1 MMSCTVTPVFEQF
14 ANSYDAATPI
24 QSQVAEHLAQLIVR
38 YHTGV
43 TDMCVVDVGCG
54 TGKLT
59 QAVLSKFLQNAA
71 LASAQLYG
79 VDTAASMLAIWQQRV
94 EHLLS
99 MPLLS
104 MPLSSNP
111 VYSLSS
117 LPISPMTLHS
127 QALCANMTDMALA
140 NQSADLVMS
149 SFALHWTSPSVIAE
163 LGRIVKTKG
172 QLHLAIPVAGSFHQ
186 VSQRF
191 PNLPVFDFLPSHA
204 WLAAIETLRQ
214 QRQGTLIYHTEQSF
228 AFSYDNLKS
237 LLKNLKQMG
246 GAVSGKD
253 SIDTATFRRYLQDQ
267 SPIGLDYQLLMI
279 GLQL

>member
-14 ANSYDAATPI
+14 ATSYDAATPI
-24 QSQVAEHLAQLIVR
+24 QSQAAEHLAQLIVR

-59 QAVLSKFLQNAA
+59 EAVMSKFLQKAA

-94 EHLLS
+94 AHLLS
-99 MPLLS
+99 T
-104 MPLSSNP
+104 PLSSTP
-111 VYSLSS
+111 VSS
-117 LPISPMTLHS
+117 LPTSTMTLDS
-127 QALCANMTDMALA
+127 QALCANMADMALA

-172 QLHLAIPVAGSFHQ
+172 QLHLAIPVAGSFHE

-191 PNLPVFDFLPSHA
+191 PKLPVFDFLPSHA
-204 WLAAIETLRQ
+204 WLAAIHNLQQ
-214 QRQGTLIYHTEQSF
+214 QRQGTLMYQAEQSF

-253 SIDTATFRRYLQDQ
+253 SIDTATLRRYLQDQ

>member
-14 ANSYDAATPI
+14 ATSYDAATPI

-43 TDMCVVDVGCG
+43 TDICVVDVGCG

-59 QAVLSKFLQNAA
+59 GAVMSKFLQNAA

-94 EHLLS
+94 AHLL
-99 MPLLS
+99 P
-104 MPLSSNP
+104 MPLSSTP
-111 VYSLSS
+111 VSS
-117 LPISPMTLHS
+117 LPTSPMTLHS
-127 QALCANMTDMALA
+127 QALCANMADMALA

-186 VSQRF
+186 VRQRF
-191 PNLPVFDFLPSHA
+191 PKLPVFDFLPSHA

-214 QRQGTLIYHTEQSF
+214 QRQGTLMYHTEQSF

-253 SIDTATFRRYLQDQ
+253 SIDTAVFRRYLQDQ

-279 GLQL
+279 GLQM

>member
-14 ANSYDAATPI
+14 ATSYDAATPI

-38 YHTGV
+38 YHSGL

-59 QAVLSKFLQNAA
+59 QAVMSKFLQNAA

-94 EHLLS
+94 AH
-99 MPLLS
+99 LLS
-104 MPLSSNP
+104 MPLSSTP
-111 VYSLSS
+111 VSS
-117 LPISPMTLHS
+117 LPTSPMTLHS
-127 QALCANMTDMALA
+127 QALCANMADMALA

-172 QLHLAIPVAGSFHQ
+172 QLHLAIPVAGSFHE
-186 VSQRF
+186 VRQRF
-191 PNLPVFDFLPSHA
+191 PKLPVFDFLPSHA

-214 QRQGTLIYHTEQSF
+214 QRQGTLMYHTEQSF
-228 AFSYDNLKS
+228 AASYDNLKS

-253 SIDTATFRRYLQDQ
+253 RIDTAVFRRYLQDP
-267 SPIGLDYQLLMI
+267 SPIGLDYELLMI

>member
-14 ANSYDAATPI
+14 ATSYDAATPI

-38 YHTGV
+38 CHTGV

-59 QAVLSKFLQNAA
+59 EAVMSKFLQNAA

-94 EHLLS
+94 ADLLS
-99 MPLLS
+99 MPQ
-104 MPLSSNP
+104 SSTP
-111 VYSLSS
+111 VSS
-117 LPISPMTLHS
+117 LPTSPMTLHS
-127 QALCANMTDMALA
+127 QALCANMTNMALA

-172 QLHLAIPVAGSFHQ
+172 QLHLAIPVAGSFHE
-186 VSQRF
+186 VRQRF
-191 PNLPVFDFLPSHA
+191 PKLPVFDFLPSHA
-204 WLAAIETLRQ
+204 WLAAIETLQQ
-214 QRQGTLIYHTEQSF
+214 QRQGTLMYHTEQSF
-228 AFSYDNLKS
+228 AASYDNLKS

-253 SIDTATFRRYLQDQ
+253 SIDTAVFRRYLQDP
-267 SPIGLDYQLLMI
+267 SPIGLDYELLMI

>member
-14 ANSYDAATPI
+14 ATSYDAATPI

-59 QAVLSKFLQNAA
+59 QAVMSKFLQNAA

-94 EHLLS
+94 AHLLP
-99 MPLLS
+99 MPQ
-104 MPLSSNP
+104 SSSP
-111 VYSLSS
+111 VSS
-117 LPISPMTLHS
+117 LPTSPMTLHS
-127 QALCANMTDMALA
+127 QPLCANMTNMALA

-172 QLHLAIPVAGSFHQ
+172 QLHLAIPVAGSFHE
-186 VSQRF
+186 VRQRF
-191 PNLPVFDFLPSHA
+191 PKLPVFDFLPSHA
-204 WLAAIETLRQ
+204 WLAAIETLQQ
-214 QRQGTLIYHTEQSF
+214 QRQGTLMYHTEQSF
-228 AFSYDNLKS
+228 AASYDNLKS

-253 SIDTATFRRYLQDQ
+253 RIDTATFRRYLQDP
-267 SPIGLDYQLLMI
+267 SPIGLDYELLMI

>member
-14 ANSYDAATPI
+14 ATSYDAATPI

-38 YHTGV
+38 CHTGV
-43 TDMCVVDVGCG
+43 TDICVVDVGCG

-59 QAVLSKFLQNAA
+59 EAVMSKFLQNAA

-79 VDTAASMLAIWQQRV
+79 VDTAASMLTIWQQRV
-94 EHLLS
+94 AHLLS
-99 MPLLS
+99 MPQ
-104 MPLSSNP
+104 SSTP
-111 VYSLSS
+111 VSS
-117 LPISPMTLHS
+117 LPKSPMMLHS
-127 QALCANMTDMALA
+127 QALCANMTNMALA

-172 QLHLAIPVAGSFHQ
+172 QLHLAIPVAGSFHE
-186 VSQRF
+186 VRQRF
-191 PNLPVFDFLPSHA
+191 PKLPVFDFLPSHA
-204 WLAAIETLRQ
+204 WLAAIETLQQ
-214 QRQGTLIYHTEQSF
+214 QRQGTLMYHTEQSF
-228 AFSYDNLKS
+228 AASYDNLKS

-253 SIDTATFRRYLQDQ
+253 RIDTAVFRRYLQDP
-267 SPIGLDYQLLMI
+267 SPIGLDYELLMI

>member
-14 ANSYDAATPI
+14 ATSYDAATPI

-59 QAVLSKFLQNAA
+59 QAVMSKFLQNAA

-94 EHLLS
+94 AHLLS
-99 MPLLS
+99 MPQ
-104 MPLSSNP
+104 SSTP
-111 VYSLSS
+111 VSS
-117 LPISPMTLHS
+117 LPTSPMTLHS
-127 QALCANMTDMALA
+127 QPLCANMTNMALA

-172 QLHLAIPVAGSFHQ
+172 QLHLAIPVAGSFHE

-191 PNLPVFDFLPSHA
+191 PKLPVFDFLPSHA
-204 WLAAIETLRQ
+204 WLAAIETLQQ

>member
-1 MMSCTVTPVFEQF
+1 MMSCTVNPVFEQF
-14 ANSYDAATPI
+14 ATSYDAATPI

-38 YHTGV
+38 CHSGV

-59 QAVLSKFLQNAA
+59 QAVMSKFLQNAA

-94 EHLLS
+94 AH
-99 MPLLS
+99 LLS
-104 MPLSSNP
+104 MPLSSTL
-111 VYSLSS
+111 VSS
-117 LPISPMTLHS
+117 LPTSPIMLHS
-127 QALCANMTDMALA
+127 QALCANMADMALA

-172 QLHLAIPVAGSFHQ
+172 QLHLAIPVAGSFHE

-191 PNLPVFDFLPSHA
+191 PKLPVFDFLPSHA

-214 QRQGTLIYHTEQSF
+214 QRQGTLMYHTEQSF
-228 AFSYDNLKS
+228 AFSYDNLRS

-253 SIDTATFRRYLQDQ
+253 RIDTTTFRRYLQDQ

>member
-14 ANSYDAATPI
+14 ATSYDAATPI

-59 QAVLSKFLQNAA
+59 HAVMSKFLQNAA

-99 MPLLS
+99 MPL
-104 MPLSSNP
+104 SSNP
-111 VYSLSS
+111 VSS
-117 LPISPMTLHS
+117 LPTSPIMLHS
-127 QALCANMTDMALA
+127 QALCANMADMALA

-163 LGRIVKTKG
+163 LGRIVKIKG
-172 QLHLAIPVAGSFHQ
+172 HLHLAIPVAGSFHQ
-186 VSQRF
+186 VRQRF
-191 PNLPVFDFLPSHA
+191 PKLPIFDFLPSHA

-214 QRQGTLIYHTEQSF
+214 QRQGTLMYQAEQSF

-253 SIDTATFRRYLQDQ
+253 SIDTATLRRYLQDQ

>member
-1 MMSCTVTPVFEQF
+1 MSCTVTPVFEQF

-59 QAVLSKFLQNAA
+59 QAVMSKFLQNAA

-99 MPLLS
+99 MPL
-104 MPLSSNP
+104 SSTP
-111 VYSLSS
+111 VSS
-117 LPISPMTLHS
+117 LPTSPMMLHS
-127 QALCANMTDMALA
+127 QALCANMADMALA

-191 PNLPVFDFLPSHA
+191 PKLPVFDFLSSQA

-214 QRQGTLIYHTEQSF
+214 QRQGALMYQAEQSF
-228 AFSYDNLKS
+228 DFSYDNLKS

>member
-14 ANSYDAATPI
+14 ATSYDAATPI
-24 QSQVAEHLAQLIVR
+24 QSQVAEHLAQIIVR

-59 QAVLSKFLQNAA
+59 QAVMSKFLQNAA

-79 VDTAASMLAIWQQRV
+79 IDTAASMLAIWQQRV
-94 EHLLS
+94 AHLL
-99 MPLLS
+99 P
-104 MPLSSNP
+104 MPLSSTP
-111 VYSLSS
+111 VSS
-117 LPISPMTLHS
+117 LPTSPMMLHS
-127 QALCANMTDMALA
+127 QALCANMADMALA

-191 PNLPVFDFLPSHA
+191 PKLPVFDFLSSQA
-204 WLAAIETLRQ
+204 WLAAIHTLRQ
-214 QRQGTLIYHTEQSF
+214 QRQGTLMYHTEQSF

-253 SIDTATFRRYLQDQ
+253 RIDTATFRRYLQDQ

>member
-1 MMSCTVTPVFEQF
+1 MMSSTVTPVFEQF
-14 ANSYDAATPI
+14 ATSYDAATPI

-59 QAVLSKFLQNAA
+59 QAVMSTFLQNAA

-94 EHLLS
+94 AHLL
-99 MPLLS
+99 P
-104 MPLSSNP
+104 MPLSSTP
-111 VYSLSS
+111 VSS
-117 LPISPMTLHS
+117 LPASPMMLHS
-127 QALCANMTDMALA
+127 QALCANMADMALA

-149 SFALHWTSPSVIAE
+149 SFALHWASPSVIAE

-172 QLHLAIPVAGSFHQ
+172 QLHLAIPVAGSFHE
-186 VSQRF
+186 VRQRF
-191 PNLPVFDFLPSHA
+191 PKLPVFDFLPSQA

-214 QRQGTLIYHTEQSF
+214 QRQGTLMYQAEQSF
-228 AFSYDNLKS
+228 AASYDNLKS

-253 SIDTATFRRYLQDQ
+253 NIDTATFRRYLQDQ
-267 SPIGLDYQLLMI
+267 SPIGLDYELLMI
-279 GLQL
+279 GIQL

>member
-59 QAVLSKFLQNAA
+59 QAVMSKFLQNAA

-94 EHLLS
+94 AHLLS
-99 MPLLS
+99 T
-104 MPLSSNP
+104 PLSSTP
-111 VYSLSS
+111 VSS
-117 LPISPMTLHS
+117 LPKSPMTLHS
-127 QALCANMTDMALA
+127 QALCANMTNMALA

-191 PNLPVFDFLPSHA
+191 PKLPVFDFLPSHA
-204 WLAAIETLRQ
+204 WLAAIHTLQQ
-214 QRQGTLIYHTEQSF
+214 QRQGTLIYQAEQSF
-228 AFSYDNLKS
+228 AVSYDNLKS

>member
-1 MMSCTVTPVFEQF
+1 MMSCTVTPVFEKF
-14 ANSYDAATPI
+14 ATSYDAATPI
-24 QSQVAEHLAQLIVR
+24 QSQVAEHLAQLIAR

-59 QAVLSKFLQNAA
+59 QAVMSKFLQNAA

-94 EHLLS
+94 AHLLS
-99 MPLLS
+99 MPQ
-104 MPLSSNP
+104 SSTP
-111 VYSLSS
+111 VSS
-117 LPISPMTLHS
+117 LPTSPMTLHS
-127 QALCANMTDMALA
+127 QALCANMTNMALA

-163 LGRIVKTKG
+163 LGRIVKTEG
-172 QLHLAIPVAGSFHQ
+172 QLHLAIPVAGSFHE
-186 VSQRF
+186 VRQRF
-191 PNLPVFDFLPSHA
+191 PKLPVFDFLPSHA
-204 WLAAIETLRQ
+204 WLAATHNLQQ
-214 QRQGTLIYHTEQSF
+214 QRQGTLMYHTEQSF
-228 AFSYDNLKS
+228 AVSYDNLKS

-267 SPIGLDYQLLMI
+267 SPIGLDYELLMI
-279 GLQL
+279 GIQL

>member
-1 MMSCTVTPVFEQF
+1 MMPCTVTPVFEQF
-14 ANSYDAATPI
+14 ATSYDAATPI
-24 QSQVAEHLAQLIVR
+24 QSQVAEHLAQLIVH

-43 TDMCVVDVGCG
+43 TDICVVDVGCG

-59 QAVLSKFLQNAA
+59 QAVMSKFLQNAA

-94 EHLLS
+94 AHLL
-99 MPLLS
+99 P
-104 MPLSSNP
+104 MPLSSTL
-111 VYSLSS
+111 VSS
-117 LPISPMTLHS
+117 LPTSPMTLHS
-127 QALCANMTDMALA
+127 QALCADMADMALA

-172 QLHLAIPVAGSFHQ
+172 QLHLAIPVAGSFYE

-191 PNLPVFDFLPSHA
+191 PKLPVFDFLPSHA
-204 WLAAIETLRQ
+204 WLAAIHTLQQ
-214 QRQGTLIYHTEQSF
+214 QRQGTLIYQAEQSF
-228 AFSYDNLKS
+228 AVSYDNLKS

>member
-14 ANSYDAATPI
+14 ATSYDAATPI

-38 YHTGV
+38 YYTGV

-59 QAVLSKFLQNAA
+59 EAVMSKFLQNAA

-79 VDTAASMLAIWQQRV
+79 VDTAASMLTIWQQRV
-94 EHLLS
+94 AH
-99 MPLLS
+99 LLS
-104 MPLSSNP
+104 MPLSSTP
-111 VYSLSS
+111 VSS
-117 LPISPMTLHS
+117 LPTSPMMLHS
-127 QALCANMTDMALA
+127 QALCANMTNMALA

-172 QLHLAIPVAGSFHQ
+172 QLHLAIPVAGSFHE
-186 VSQRF
+186 VRQRF
-191 PNLPVFDFLPSHA
+191 PKLPVFDFLPSHA

-214 QRQGTLIYHTEQSF
+214 QRQGTLMYHTEQSF
-228 AFSYDNLKS
+228 AASYDNLKS

-253 SIDTATFRRYLQDQ
+253 RIDTAVFRRYLQDP
-267 SPIGLDYQLLMI
+267 SPIGLDYELLMI

>member
-1 MMSCTVTPVFEQF
+1 MMSCTVTPIFEQF

-59 QAVLSKFLQNAA
+59 QAVMSKFLQNAA

-94 EHLLS
+94 AH
-99 MPLLS
+99 LLS
-104 MPLSSNP
+104 MPLSSTP
-111 VYSLSS
+111 VSS
-117 LPISPMTLHS
+117 LPTSPMTLHS
-127 QALCANMTDMALA
+127 QALCANMADMALA

-172 QLHLAIPVAGSFHQ
+172 QLHLAILVAGSFHQ
-186 VSQRF
+186 IRQRF
-191 PNLPVFDFLPSHA
+191 PKLPVFDFLPSHA

-214 QRQGTLIYHTEQSF
+214 QRQGTLMYHTEQSF

-253 SIDTATFRRYLQDQ
+253 SIDTTIFRRYLQDQ
-267 SPIGLDYQLLMI
+267 SPIGLDYQVLMI

>member
-14 ANSYDAATPI
+14 ATSYDAATPI

-59 QAVLSKFLQNAA
+59 EAVMSKFLQNAA

-94 EHLLS
+94 AHLLS
-99 MPLLS
+99 MPQ
-104 MPLSSNP
+104 SSTP
-111 VYSLSS
+111 VSS
-117 LPISPMTLHS
+117 LPTSPMTLHS
-127 QALCANMTDMALA
+127 QALCANMTNMALA

-163 LGRIVKTKG
+163 LGRIVKTEG
-172 QLHLAIPVAGSFHQ
+172 QLHLAIPVAGSFHE
-186 VSQRF
+186 VRQRF
-191 PNLPVFDFLPSHA
+191 PKLPVFDFLPSHA
-204 WLAAIETLRQ
+204 WLAATHNLQQ
-214 QRQGTLIYHTEQSF
+214 QRQGTLMYHTEQSF
-228 AFSYDNLKS
+228 AVSYDNLKS

-267 SPIGLDYQLLMI
+267 SPIGLDYELLMI
-279 GLQL
+279 GIQL

>member
-14 ANSYDAATPI
+14 ATSYDAATPI

-38 YHTGV
+38 CHTGV

-59 QAVLSKFLQNAA
+59 EAVMSKFLQNAA

-94 EHLLS
+94 AHLLP
-99 MPLLS
+99 MPQ
-104 MPLSSNP
+104 SSSP
-111 VYSLSS
+111 VSS
-117 LPISPMTLHS
+117 LPTSPMTLHS
-127 QALCANMTDMALA
+127 QALCANMTNMALA

-172 QLHLAIPVAGSFHQ
+172 QLHLAIPVAGSFHE
-186 VSQRF
+186 VRQRF
-191 PNLPVFDFLPSHA
+191 PKLPVFDFLPSHA
-204 WLAAIETLRQ
+204 WLAAIETLQQ
-214 QRQGTLIYHTEQSF
+214 QRQGTLMYHTEQSF
-228 AFSYDNLKS
+228 AVSYDNLKS

-253 SIDTATFRRYLQDQ
+253 RIDTAVFRRYLQDP
-267 SPIGLDYQLLMI
+267 SPIGLDYELLMI

>member
-1 MMSCTVTPVFEQF
+1 MMPCTVTPVFEQF

-24 QSQVAEHLAQLIVR
+24 QSQVAEHLAQLIAR

-59 QAVLSKFLQNAA
+59 EAVMSKFLQNAA
-71 LASAQLYG
+71 LTSAQLYG

-94 EHLLS
+94 AH
-99 MPLLS
+99 LLS
-104 MPLSSNP
+104 MPLSSTP
-111 VYSLSS
+111 VSS
-117 LPISPMTLHS
+117 LPTSPIMLHS
-127 QALCANMTDMALA
+127 QALCANMADMALA

-186 VSQRF
+186 VRQRF
-191 PNLPVFDFLPSHA
+191 PKLPVFDFLPSHA

-214 QRQGTLIYHTEQSF
+214 QRQGTLMYQAEQSF
-228 AFSYDNLKS
+228 AVSYDNLKS

>member
-14 ANSYDAATPI
+14 ATSYDAATPI

-43 TDMCVVDVGCG
+43 TDICVVDVGCG

-59 QAVLSKFLQNAA
+59 QAVMSKFLQNAA

-94 EHLLS
+94 AHLL
-99 MPLLS
+99 P
-104 MPLSSNP
+104 MPLSSTL
-111 VYSLSS
+111 VSS
-117 LPISPMTLHS
+117 LPTSPMTLHS
-127 QALCANMTDMALA
+127 QALCADMADMALA

-172 QLHLAIPVAGSFHQ
+172 QLHLAIPVAGSFYE

-191 PNLPVFDFLPSHA
+191 PKLPVFDFLPSHA

-253 SIDTATFRRYLQDQ
+253 SIDTATLRRYLQDQ

>member
-59 QAVLSKFLQNAA
+59 QAVMSKFLQNAA

-94 EHLLS
+94 AHLL
-99 MPLLS
+99 P
-104 MPLSSNP
+104 MPLSSTP
-111 VYSLSS
+111 VSS
-117 LPISPMTLHS
+117 LPTSPIMLHS
-127 QALCANMTDMALA
+127 QALCANMADMALV

-186 VSQRF
+186 VRQRF
-191 PNLPVFDFLPSHA
+191 PKLPVFDFLPSHA

-214 QRQGTLIYHTEQSF
+214 QRQGTLMYQAEQSF
-228 AFSYDNLKS
+228 AVSYDNLKS

>member
-14 ANSYDAATPI
+14 ATSYDAATPI
-24 QSQVAEHLAQLIVR
+24 QSQVAEHLAQLIAR

-59 QAVLSKFLQNAA
+59 QAVMSKFLQNAA

-94 EHLLS
+94 AH
-99 MPLLS
+99 LLS
-104 MPLSSNP
+104 MPLSSAP
-111 VYSLSS
+111 VSS
-117 LPISPMTLHS
+117 LPKSPMMLHS
-127 QALCANMTDMALA
+127 QALCANMADMALA

-149 SFALHWTSPSVIAE
+149 SFALHWASPSVIAE

-186 VSQRF
+186 VRQRF
-191 PNLPVFDFLPSHA
+191 PKLPVFDFLPSHA

-214 QRQGTLIYHTEQSF
+214 QRQGTLMYQAEQSF

-253 SIDTATFRRYLQDQ
+253 SIDTATLRRYLQDQ

>member
-14 ANSYDAATPI
+14 ATSYDAATPI
-24 QSQVAEHLAQLIVR
+24 QSQVAEHLARLIVR

-43 TDMCVVDVGCG
+43 TDMCLVDVGCG

-59 QAVLSKFLQNAA
+59 QAVMSTFLQNAA
-71 LASAQLYG
+71 LASVQLYG

-94 EHLLS
+94 AH
-99 MPLLS
+99 LLS
-104 MPLSSNP
+104 MPLSSTP
-111 VYSLSS
+111 VSS
-117 LPISPMTLHS
+117 LPAPTMTLHS
-127 QALCANMTDMALA
+127 QALCANMADMALA

-186 VSQRF
+186 VRQRF
-191 PNLPVFDFLPSHA
+191 PKLPVFDFLPSHA

-214 QRQGTLIYHTEQSF
+214 QRQGTLMYHTEQSF

-246 GAVSGKD
+246 GAVSGKG
-253 SIDTATFRRYLQDQ
+253 SIDTATLRRYLQDQ

>member
-1 MMSCTVTPVFEQF
+1 MMSCTVTPIFEQF

-43 TDMCVVDVGCG
+43 TDMCLVDVGCG

-59 QAVLSKFLQNAA
+59 QAVMSKFLQNAA

-99 MPLLS
+99 MPL
-104 MPLSSNP
+104 SSNP
-111 VYSLSS
+111 VSS
-117 LPISPMTLHS
+117 LPTSPMTLHS
-127 QALCANMTDMALA
+127 QALCANMADMALA

-172 QLHLAIPVAGSFHQ
+172 QLHLAIPVAGSFYE
-186 VSQRF
+186 VRQRF
-191 PNLPVFDFLPSHA
+191 PKLPVFDFLPSHA

-214 QRQGTLIYHTEQSF
+214 QRQGTLMYHTEQSF

-253 SIDTATFRRYLQDQ
+253 SIDTTTFRRYLQDQ

>member
-14 ANSYDAATPI
+14 ATSYDAATPI

-59 QAVLSKFLQNAA
+59 EAVMSKFLQNAA

-94 EHLLS
+94 AHLLP
-99 MPLLS
+99 MPQ
-104 MPLSSNP
+104 SSTP
-111 VYSLSS
+111 VSS
-117 LPISPMTLHS
+117 LPASPMMLHS

-172 QLHLAIPVAGSFHQ
+172 QLHLAIPVAGSFHE
-186 VSQRF
+186 VRQRF
-191 PNLPVFDFLPSHA
+191 PKLPVFDFLPSHA

-214 QRQGTLIYHTEQSF
+214 QRQGTLMYHTEQSF

-253 SIDTATFRRYLQDQ
+253 SIDTAVFRRYLQDP
-267 SPIGLDYQLLMI
+267 SPIGLDYELLMI

>member
-1 MMSCTVTPVFEQF
+1 MMSCTVTPIFEQF

-24 QSQVAEHLAQLIVR
+24 QSQVAEHLAQLIVH

-43 TDMCVVDVGCG
+43 TDICVVDVGCG

-59 QAVLSKFLQNAA
+59 QAVMSKFLQNAA

-94 EHLLS
+94 AH
-99 MPLLS
+99 LLS
-104 MPLSSNP
+104 MPLSSTL
-111 VYSLSS
+111 VSS
-117 LPISPMTLHS
+117 LPTSPMTLHS
-127 QALCANMTDMALA
+127 QALCANMADMALA

-172 QLHLAIPVAGSFHQ
+172 QLHLAIPVAGSFHE
-186 VSQRF
+186 VRQRF
-191 PNLPVFDFLPSHA
+191 PKLPVFDFLPSHA

-253 SIDTATFRRYLQDQ
+253 SIDTATLRRYLQDK

>member
-1 MMSCTVTPVFEQF
+1 MMSSTVTPVFEQF
-14 ANSYDAATPI
+14 ATSYDAATPI

-59 QAVLSKFLQNAA
+59 QAVMSTFLQNAA

-94 EHLLS
+94 AHLL
-99 MPLLS
+99 P
-104 MPLSSNP
+104 MPLSSTP
-111 VYSLSS
+111 VSS
-117 LPISPMTLHS
+117 LPASPMMLHS
-127 QALCANMTDMALA
+127 QALCANMADMALA

-172 QLHLAIPVAGSFHQ
+172 QLHLAIPVAGSFHE

-191 PNLPVFDFLPSHA
+191 PKLPVFDFLPSHA

-228 AFSYDNLKS
+228 AVSYDNLKG

-253 SIDTATFRRYLQDQ
+253 NIDTATFRRYLQDQ

>member
-24 QSQVAEHLAQLIVR
+24 QSQVAEHLARLIVR

-59 QAVLSKFLQNAA
+59 QAVMSKFLQNAS

-94 EHLLS
+94 AH
-99 MPLLS
+99 LLS
-104 MPLSSNP
+104 MPLSSTP
-111 VYSLSS
+111 VSS
-117 LPISPMTLHS
+117 LPTSPMTLHS
-127 QALCANMTDMALA
+127 QALCANMADMALA

-172 QLHLAIPVAGSFHQ
+172 QLHLAIPVAGSFHE
-186 VSQRF
+186 VRQRF
-191 PNLPVFDFLPSHA
+191 PKLPVFDFLPSHA

-214 QRQGTLIYHTEQSF
+214 QRQGTLMYQAEQSF
-228 AFSYDNLKS
+228 AVSYDNLKS

-246 GAVSGKD
+246 GAVSDKD

-267 SPIGLDYQLLMI
+267 SPIGLDYELLMI

>member
-14 ANSYDAATPI
+14 ATSYDAATPI

-59 QAVLSKFLQNAA
+59 QAVMSKFLQNAA

-99 MPLLS
+99 MPL
-104 MPLSSNP
+104 SSTP
-111 VYSLSS
+111 VSS
-117 LPISPMTLHS
+117 LPTSTMTLDS
-127 QALCANMTDMALA
+127 QALCANMADMALA

-186 VSQRF
+186 VRQRF
-191 PNLPVFDFLPSHA
+191 PKLPVFDFLPSHA

>member
-14 ANSYDAATPI
+14 ATSYDAATPI

-59 QAVLSKFLQNAA
+59 QAVMSKFLQNAA

-99 MPLLS
+99 MPLS
-104 MPLSSNP
+104 FTP
-111 VYSLSS
+111 VSS
-117 LPISPMTLHS
+117 LPTFPMMLHS

-149 SFALHWTSPSVIAE
+149 SFALHWISPSVIAE

-191 PNLPVFDFLPSHA
+191 PKLPVFDFLPSDA

-214 QRQGTLIYHTEQSF
+214 QRQGTLIYQAEQSF
-228 AFSYDNLKS
+228 DFSYDNLKS

>member
-1 MMSCTVTPVFEQF
+1 MMPCTVTPVFEQF

-43 TDMCVVDVGCG
+43 TDICVVDVGCG

-59 QAVLSKFLQNAA
+59 QAVMSKFLQNAA

-94 EHLLS
+94 AHLL
-99 MPLLS
+99 P
-104 MPLSSNP
+104 MPLSSTL
-111 VYSLSS
+111 VSS
-117 LPISPMTLHS
+117 LPTSPMTLHS
-127 QALCANMTDMALA
+127 QALCADMADMALA

-163 LGRIVKTKG
+163 LGRIVKTEG
-172 QLHLAIPVAGSFHQ
+172 QLHLAIPVAGSFYE

-191 PNLPVFDFLPSHA
+191 PKLPVFDFLPSHA

-214 QRQGTLIYHTEQSF
+214 QRQGTLMYHTEQSF
-228 AFSYDNLKS
+228 AASYDNLKS

>member
-1 MMSCTVTPVFEQF
+1 MMSCTVTPVFGKF
-14 ANSYDAATPI
+14 ATSYDAATPI

-59 QAVLSKFLQNAA
+59 QAVMSKFLQNAA

-94 EHLLS
+94 AHLLS
-99 MPLLS
+99 T
-104 MPLSSNP
+104 PLSSTP
-111 VYSLSS
+111 VSS
-117 LPISPMTLHS
+117 PPTSPMMLHS
-127 QALCANMTDMALA
+127 QALCANMEDMALA

-172 QLHLAIPVAGSFHQ
+172 QLHLAIPVAGSFHE
-186 VSQRF
+186 VRLRF
-191 PNLPVFDFLPSHA
+191 PKLPIFDFLPSHA
-204 WLAAIETLRQ
+204 WLAAIETLQQ

>member
-14 ANSYDAATPI
+14 ATSYDAATPI
-24 QSQVAEHLAQLIVR
+24 QSQVAEHLAQLIMR
-38 YHTGV
+38 YYTGV

-59 QAVLSKFLQNAA
+59 EAVMSKFLQNAA

-79 VDTAASMLAIWQQRV
+79 VDTAASMLTIWQQRV
-94 EHLLS
+94 AH
-99 MPLLS
+99 LLS
-104 MPLSSNP
+104 MPLSSTP
-111 VYSLSS
+111 VSS
-117 LPISPMTLHS
+117 LPTSPMMLHS
-127 QALCANMTDMALA
+127 QALCANMTNMALA

-172 QLHLAIPVAGSFHQ
+172 QLHLAIPVAGSFHE
-186 VSQRF
+186 VRQRF
-191 PNLPVFDFLPSHA
+191 PKLPVFDFLPSHA

-214 QRQGTLIYHTEQSF
+214 QRQGTLMYHTEQSF
-228 AFSYDNLKS
+228 AASYDNLKS

-253 SIDTATFRRYLQDQ
+253 RIDTAVFRRYLQDP
-267 SPIGLDYQLLMI
+267 SPIGLDYELLMI

>member
-14 ANSYDAATPI
+14 ATSYDAATPI
-24 QSQVAEHLAQLIVR
+24 QSQVAEHLAQLIAR

-59 QAVLSKFLQNAA
+59 EAVMSKFLQNAA

-79 VDTAASMLAIWQQRV
+79 VDTAASMLTIWQQRV
-94 EHLLS
+94 A
-99 MPLLS
+99 PLLS
-104 MPLSSNP
+104 MPLSSTP
-111 VYSLSS
+111 VLS
-117 LPISPMTLHS
+117 LPTSPMMLHS
-127 QALCANMTDMALA
+127 QALCANMADMALA

-172 QLHLAIPVAGSFHQ
+172 QLHLAIPVAGSFHE

-191 PNLPVFDFLPSHA
+191 PKLPVFDFLPSHA

-228 AFSYDNLKS
+228 AFSYDNLRS

-253 SIDTATFRRYLQDQ
+253 SIDTTTFRRYLQDQ

>member
-14 ANSYDAATPI
+14 ATSYDAATPI
-24 QSQVAEHLAQLIVR
+24 QSQVVEHLAQLIVR
-38 YHTGV
+38 NHTGV
-43 TDMCVVDVGCG
+43 TEMCVVDVGCG

-59 QAVLSKFLQNAA
+59 EAVMSKFLQNAA

-79 VDTAASMLAIWQQRV
+79 VDTAASMLTIWQQRV
-94 EHLLS
+94 AHLLS
-99 MPLLS
+99 T
-104 MPLSSNP
+104 PLSSTP
-111 VYSLSS
+111 VSS
-117 LPISPMTLHS
+117 LATFPMTLYS

-172 QLHLAIPVAGSFHQ
+172 QLHLAIPVAGSFHE

-191 PNLPVFDFLPSHA
+191 PKLPVFDFLPSHA

-214 QRQGTLIYHTEQSF
+214 QRQGTLMYHTEQSF

-253 SIDTATFRRYLQDQ
+253 SIDTTTFRRYLQDQ

>member
-14 ANSYDAATPI
+14 ATSYDAATPI

-59 QAVLSKFLQNAA
+59 EAVMSKFLQNAA

-79 VDTAASMLAIWQQRV
+79 VDTAASMLTIWQQRV
-94 EHLLS
+94 AH
-99 MPLLS
+99 LLS
-104 MPLSSNP
+104 MPLSSTP
-111 VYSLSS
+111 VSS
-117 LPISPMTLHS
+117 LPTSPMMLHS
-127 QALCANMTDMALA
+127 QALCANMTNMALA

-172 QLHLAIPVAGSFHQ
+172 QLHLAIPVAGSFHE
-186 VSQRF
+186 VRQRF
-191 PNLPVFDFLPSHA
+191 PKLPVFDFLPSHA

-214 QRQGTLIYHTEQSF
+214 QRQGTLMYHTEQSF

-253 SIDTATFRRYLQDQ
+253 RIDTAVFRRYLQDP
-267 SPIGLDYQLLMI
+267 SPIGLDYELLMI

>member
-14 ANSYDAATPI
+14 ATSYDAATPI

-59 QAVLSKFLQNAA
+59 GAVMSKFLQNAA

-94 EHLLS
+94 AH
-99 MPLLS
+99 LLS
-104 MPLSSNP
+104 MPLSSTP
-111 VYSLSS
+111 VSS
-117 LPISPMTLHS
+117 LPKSPMMLHS
-127 QALCANMTDMALA
+127 QPLCANMADMALA

-172 QLHLAIPVAGSFHQ
+172 QLHLAIPVAGSFHE

-191 PNLPVFDFLPSHA
+191 PKLPVFDFLPSHA

-214 QRQGTLIYHTEQSF
+214 QRQGTLMYHTEQSF
-228 AFSYDNLKS
+228 AFSYANLKS

-253 SIDTATFRRYLQDQ
+253 SIDTATLRRYLQDQ